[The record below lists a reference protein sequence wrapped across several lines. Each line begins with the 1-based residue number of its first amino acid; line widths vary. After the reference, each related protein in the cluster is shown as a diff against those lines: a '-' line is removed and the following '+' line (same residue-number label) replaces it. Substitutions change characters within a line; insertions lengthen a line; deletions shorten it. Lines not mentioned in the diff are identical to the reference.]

1 MIKRKILHICVY
13 IIAFLLIETKS
24 YAAYPALVAKLQGA
38 FESVQSWLLAL
49 ATPAAG
55 ISIATG
61 AFMKKFSFG
70 DDEKIRSEV
79 AHLRNNMYLCIENLK
94 TNEIMRNKDDYNEDW
109 NEDSHF
115 DQYYEEETYNEYNGT
130 YVQDVEDWSDQ
141 MIDDV
146 LDGEPDAYWNI
157 D

>member
-24 YAAYPALVAKLQGA
+24 YAAYPTLVAKLRGA
-38 FESVQSWLLAL
+38 FESIQSWLLAL

-70 DDEKIRSEV
+70 DDEKIRTGKKLIRTALFSYIFV
-79 AHLRNNMYLCIENLK
+79 LLLKLILTTISNLL
-94 TNEIMRNKDDYNEDW
+94 
-109 NEDSHF
+109 S
-115 DQYYEEETYNEYNGT
+115 
-130 YVQDVEDWSDQ
+130 
-141 MIDDV
+141 
-146 LDGEPDAYWNI
+146 
-157 D
+157 